1 MIRFKRQII
10 FKGENIMKNQKGIT
24 LIALV
29 VTIIILLIIASVATY
44 TGISSIQDSKNQS
57 YMSEVKMLQQVVL
70 ENYTKYLTTKDEKYL
85 RGEPINYSEMEDLER
100 NMNSQNSNEDIALK
114 MLDYGSVTTSKNPI
128 YYYRLSENDLKEM
141 EVSVAN
147 YEDSYIINYYTGE
160 VFNETLKVTGDGVPL
175 YVYATD
181 VEIPDI
187 IISAE
192 PSSNTSAVSSQNI
205 VISVQSQY
213 TISELKYKWT
223 ELLNEPDKS
232 QFTDIVPSSKNI
244 SSPSGGN
251 GNYYLWIY
259 AKDINGNEV
268 ISSFGGYK
276 LYN

>member
-1 MIRFKRQII
+1 
-10 FKGENIMKNQKGIT
+10 MKNQKGIT

-57 YMSEVKMLQQVVL
+57 YISEVKMLQQVVV

-85 RGEPINYSEMEDLER
+85 RGEPIDYSDMEELEY
-100 NMNSQNSNEDIALK
+100 NMNSKSSKENITLK
-114 MLDYGSVTTSKNPI
+114 MMDYGNVTSSANPV

-141 EVSVAN
+141 EVSVVN
-147 YEDSYIINYYTGE
+147 EDSYIINYYTGE
-160 VFNETLKVTGDGVPL
+160 VFNETLLVTGDGVPL

-181 VEIPDI
+181 VEIPNI
-187 IISAE
+187 IISAT
-192 PSSNTSAVSSQNI
+192 PSSNTSEVSTQNI

-223 ELLNEPDKS
+223 ELLNEPDKD
-232 QFTDIVPSSKNI
+232 QFIDIVPSNKNI
-244 SSPSGGN
+244 SSPSDGI

-259 AKDINGNEV
+259 AKDVNGNEV
-268 ISSFGGYK
+268 ISSFGGYR
-276 LYN
+276 LSN